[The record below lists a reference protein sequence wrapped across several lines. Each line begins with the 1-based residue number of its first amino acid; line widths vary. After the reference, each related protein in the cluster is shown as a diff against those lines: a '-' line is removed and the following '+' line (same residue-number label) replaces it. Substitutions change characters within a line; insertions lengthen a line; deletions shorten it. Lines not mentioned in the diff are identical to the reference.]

1 MNFLR
6 FLLKESKT
14 PLHKILIMSVL
25 AGISNAILLAII
37 NNAVKKS
44 SFNHLNF
51 QNLLMFSCTI
61 TIYIVSQ
68 KYILHRSTEVIEGI
82 IAQVR
87 VRLSG
92 KIRRA
97 HLLELENI
105 GQAEIYNRLTQE
117 TLVISNSAPILVL
130 TIQWVIMLFFVS
142 IYIAILSKIALFLII
157 TLLTA
162 AIFYYLQ
169 NHKKQ
174 QLELAETN
182 KTEMAFFDS
191 LTGILE
197 GIKEIKLNHK
207 RSRSLFSFLEG
218 IAGKLKVL
226 KTHTT
231 IKYFNNSIFAHTFYY
246 FLIGVI
252 LFILPR
258 LYPTYTNVL
267 IQLIAAILF
276 TVGPINNI
284 VGAIQTFDQVDFAVA
299 TIYRLEE
306 ELGKII
312 EIDREHPGYDNRLR
326 DIQSFTE
333 IRLDNLEFSYKDH
346 NGNNNFSI
354 GPFSFNIQ
362 AGETLFIVG
371 GNGSGKTTL
380 LKVLCMIYYPGQG
393 SIFLDD
399 IKIEADNAVDYREL
413 FAAVFADFH
422 LFPRLYGMEGVKQEK
437 VLELLKIMKIEHKTE
452 FLADRF
458 STTDLSS
465 GQRKRLALLVS
476 LLEDKPIYI
485 FDEWAADQDPEFRHY
500 FYEVIL
506 KNLKEAGKTIIA
518 ASHDD
523 RFFHFADRVIKLDY
537 GKIVEESKNNLQRG

>member
-6 FLLKESKT
+6 FLLRESTT
-14 PLHKILIMSVL
+14 PLYKILIMSGL
-25 AGISNAILLAII
+25 AGIANAVLLAII

-68 KYILHRSTEVIEGI
+68 KYILHKSTEVIEGI
-82 IAQVR
+82 IAQIR
-87 VRLSG
+87 VRLAG

-97 HLLELENI
+97 HLLDLENI

-169 NHKKQ
+169 SHKKQ

-191 LTGILE
+191 LTAILK

-207 RSRSLFSFLEG
+207 RDSDLFRFLEG

-246 FLIGVI
+246 FLIGVV

-299 TIYRLEE
+299 TIYRLED
-306 ELGKII
+306 ELSKII
-312 EIDREHPGYDNRLR
+312 EIDREHPGYDNRLEAVK
-326 DIQSFTE
+326 SFAK

-346 NGNNNFSI
+346 NENNNFSI
-354 GPFSFNIQ
+354 GPFSFDIR

-380 LKVLCMIYYPGQG
+380 LKVLCMLYYPGKG
-393 SIFLDD
+393 SIYLDD
-399 IKIEADNAVDYREL
+399 VKIESANAVDYREL

-437 VLELLKIMKIEHKTE
+437 VFELLKIMGIEHKTK

-458 STTDLSS
+458 STTDLST

-476 LLEDKPIYI
+476 LLEDKPVYI

-537 GKIVEESKNNLQRG
+537 GKIVEESKNNLQ